1 VRACRLRLLNQNTC
15 GLADSIGEIKT
26 LVGLLIAFAKLTLV
40 RACLLRLLNQITCGP
55 ADSIGEIKTL
65 GAC

>member
-1 VRACRLRLLNQNTC
+1 MSRNQKTC
-15 GLADSIGEIKT
+15 VLADSIGEMKT
-26 LVGLLIAFAKLTLV
+26 RVGLLIAFAKLTLV

-55 ADSIGEIKTL
+55 ADSIGKIKTL